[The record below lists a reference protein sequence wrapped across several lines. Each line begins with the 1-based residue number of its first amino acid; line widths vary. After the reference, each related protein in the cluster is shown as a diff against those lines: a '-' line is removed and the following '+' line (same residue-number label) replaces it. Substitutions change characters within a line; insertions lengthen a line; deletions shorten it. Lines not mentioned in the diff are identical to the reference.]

1 MGSIPGWVDPLE
13 EEAATHSSILAWE
26 IARMGSL
33 TSCSPWGQ
41 EELDMTGHTY
51 VCAYIALTLEFH
63 FTELADSSLNIPTI
77 MNVLRIF

>member
-1 MGSIPGWVDPLE
+1 MGKTHWRRKQQLTLVFLPGKLQGWESDELQSMGS
-13 EEAATHSSILAWE
+13 
-26 IARMGSL
+26 
-33 TSCSPWGQ
+33 
-41 EELDMTGHTY
+41 EELDMTEHTY